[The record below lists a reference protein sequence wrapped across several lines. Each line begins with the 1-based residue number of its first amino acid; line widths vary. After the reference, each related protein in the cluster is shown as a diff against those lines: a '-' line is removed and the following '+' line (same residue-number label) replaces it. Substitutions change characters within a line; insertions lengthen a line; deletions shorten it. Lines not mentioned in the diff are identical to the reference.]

1 MKNVIILRLQD
12 RNIANAVCLFFE
24 LIEPIIAI
32 ISVEFFFVFLPTAT
46 TLENW
51 KKNLLSFIELK
62 QKLVQMQ

>member
-12 RNIANAVCLFFE
+12 RNIANAVCFFFE

-46 TLENW
+46 TLEN
-51 KKNLLSFIELK
+51 
-62 QKLVQMQ
+62 